1 VTLDP
6 FLLLVAEHGLPR
18 PETEVLFARPRR
30 WRADYCWP
38 AAKVIVEREGGIFRG
53 GRRPG
58 TAGHGHSAG
67 RAILRDMEKSNAAQL
82 LGYLFL
88 RYTPRE
94 LDSGAVL
101 STLAQVLACR
111 LAGAVYPAGVSG

>member
-1 VTLDP
+1 MVDR
-6 FLLLVAEHGLPR
+6 FLLLVVEHGLPR

-38 AAKVIVEREGGIFRG
+38 AAKVI
-53 GRRPG
+53 
-58 TAGHGHSAG
+58 
-67 RAILRDMEKSNAAQL
+67 SNAAQL
-82 LGYLFL
+82 RGYLFL

-101 STLAQVLACR
+101 PELRRALESK
-111 LAGAVYPAGVSG
+111 AGIVSDRRH